1 MPEEPEETPPP
12 PPPPAESPPPNTL
25 FDRNGAARLNNKC
38 TRYLN
43 PSRLWSA
50 TLAQC
55 MSEDCEQAL
64 DTRTGCRFLDEHG
77 FCYRSRSAQQW
88 CARQA
93 GAVAGA
99 RQEVEEQR
107 GVCKDG
113 GADWAVAPVGSAES
127 REQVAWRPMSTP
139 GWVCACMKDCTCSDS
154 ECRCKNEATF
164 PTGDGGYLFLSA
176 LSEPIKQSNYARGKC
191 SCRCEQTGVGEAA
204 GAA

>member
-1 MPEEPEETPPP
+1 M
-12 PPPPAESPPPNTL
+12 A
-25 FDRNGAARLNNKC
+25 
-38 TRYLN
+38 
-43 PSRLWSA
+43 
-50 TLAQC
+50 
-55 MSEDCEQAL
+55 EDCEQAL
-64 DTRTGCRFLDEHG
+64 DTLTGCRFLDEHG